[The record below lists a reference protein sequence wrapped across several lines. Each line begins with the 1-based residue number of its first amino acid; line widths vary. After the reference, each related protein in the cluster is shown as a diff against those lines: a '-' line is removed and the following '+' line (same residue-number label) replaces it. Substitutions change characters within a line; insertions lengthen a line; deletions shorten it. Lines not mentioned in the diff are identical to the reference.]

1 MRCSSLHEEGFFE
14 AFAARFE
21 SSEPVLNG
29 TDWSFSNPGYGTLE
43 GGSEKSLSVNGK
55 AETYKDFNPVGT
67 ITIEEE

>member
-1 MRCSSLHEEGFFE
+1 MPMGI
-14 AFAARFE
+14 AGDIIARR
-21 SSEPVLNG
+21 
-29 TDWSFSNPGYGTLE
+29 